1 MDIEGKNLIEVLNII
16 LKDNG
21 KNITSLEQLSDFNII
36 SEIIKIM

>member
-1 MDIEGKNLIEVLNII
+1 MDIEQKNLIEVLNMI

-21 KNITSLEQLSDFNII
+21 KNITSLEQLSDFNTI

>member
-1 MDIEGKNLIEVLNII
+1 MDIEVKNLIEVLNII